1 MTQSALAD
9 PTRPPAG
16 STLEETR
23 RRPRTSVAG
32 AIDESGIADLRLC
45 SSKLHTSA
53 ELCDAN
59 QQF

>member
-1 MTQSALAD
+1 MQ
-9 PTRPPAG
+9 RIPPP
-16 STLEETR
+16 SE
-23 RRPRTSVAG
+23 AG

-53 ELCDAN
+53 ELYDAN